1 MSFEDLIK
9 LKEKLGAKVYN
20 EAVFGQ
26 HRNKERNGIQ
36 KKQTRDNKNR
46 PRVMGV
52 KRPVPLKGKE
62 EILAAA
68 KAGPRDPRFD
78 AKCGEF
84 DASKFK
90 ENFSFVSEIKERE
103 LEELKERIK
112 TSEDPKEQKKIK
124 YLIQRLQN
132 QGTEERKRKIREEVR
147 EEERQE
153 IKKAKKE
160 FKKPHY
166 TTDSKCRCSC
176 ELSVFFFNDLVLFYR
191 RTKSTGARQ
200 AIFGPK
206 GIGQTKQALGEKA
219 QEECWS
225 RSEKVQFRLDNLRSV
240 SRVIGLFGVTN

>member
-9 LKEKLGAKVYN
+9 LKEKLGTKVYN

-26 HRNKERNGIQ
+26 HRNKERTGTQ
-36 KKQTRDNKNR
+36 KKQARDNKNR

-52 KRPVPLKGKE
+52 KRPVPLKGKV
-62 EILAAA
+62 EILAGA

-78 AKCGEF
+78 ANCGEF

-112 TSEDPKEQKKIK
+112 TSDDPKEQKKIK

-166 TTDSKCRCSC
+166 VTDSKWYSTSEGFYFIFILSC
-176 ELSVFFFNDLVLFYR
+176 L
-191 RTKSTGARQ
+191 
-200 AIFGPK
+200 
-206 GIGQTKQALGEKA
+206 
-219 QEECWS
+219 
-225 RSEKVQFRLDNLRSV
+225 
-240 SRVIGLFGVTN
+240 

>member
-26 HRNKERNGIQ
+26 HRNKERTGVQ
-36 KKQTRDNKNR
+36 KKQPRDNKNR
-46 PRVMGV
+46 PRAMGV

-62 EILAAA
+62 EILAGA
-68 KAGPRDPRFD
+68 KTTPRDPRFD
-78 AKCGEF
+78 ANCGEF
-84 DASKFK
+84 DVSKFK
-90 ENFSFVSEIKERE
+90 ENFSFISEIKERE

-112 TSEDPKEQKKIK
+112 TSDDPKEQKKIK

-166 TTDSKCRCSC
+166 TTDSKFHSFGD
-176 ELSVFFFNDLVLFYR
+176 FFFIEFV
-191 RTKSTGARQ
+191 
-200 AIFGPK
+200 IF
-206 GIGQTKQALGEKA
+206 IGERKA
-219 QEECWS
+219 QELVKQYLDLKES
-225 RSEKVQFRLDNLRSV
+225 GQLNKHLEKRRKKNAGRDRKKFSFD
-240 SRVIGLFGVTN
+240 